1 MKTVTKFDYLRRCV
15 RERMAIENR
24 DWYIKAFSIPF
35 LYDEDE
41 NTLEHLDLCIK
52 KDGLYVVEVNGDVK
66 ELVKINDYKRDTPLF
81 TPNEVL
87 GVDKEVMSNI
97 KQKETTVGRLLV
109 NAIVIPKRLEDKM
122 PFLNKKFSV
131 SDIESE
137 IALRVRNKDEKIHP
151 DTIFVEDM
159 IEMIDNLNF
168 FDSLGTI
175 ISTAATPK
183 TITRAP
189 GVNTYVQKLVKEA
202 GDDIHDPVK
211 RIEIENKVQAYDK
224 EHMQDDPVYQNLFGR
239 KALTG
244 RFKMYGMYG
253 AGLDFIN
260 DRSNDTLIIS
270 SVSDGIDPKDLPK
283 YINDLRYASFSRGDN
298 TALAGSIY
306 KELQRSLSSVKVTPT
321 PCKTTQGMVKVLTIQ
336 EAAYALG
343 RYIKKNGKWV
353 PFTSREEI
361 EAHIGKEVEMRSP
374 QYCKEKGD
382 SVCFACMTLR
392 YKNQANGVANMSAY
406 ISDTLLNMFL
416 KLMHGI
422 KTNLTK
428 IKKEDL
434 IN

>member
-1 MKTVTKFDYLRRCV
+1 MKTVSKFDYLRRCV
-15 RERMAIENR
+15 REREAIEDR
-24 DWYIKAFSIPF
+24 DWYVKAFSIP
-35 LYDEDE
+35 LLQDEDE
-41 NTLEHLDLCIK
+41 TKLGHLNLCIK
-52 KDGLYVVEVNGDVK
+52 KDGLYVVEVTGEQR
-66 ELVKINDYKRDTPLF
+66 ELIKINDYKRDQPLF
-81 TPNEVL
+81 TPKDEID
-87 GVDKEVMSNI
+87 VDSGVMSNI
-97 KQKETTVGRLLV
+97 KDKKTTVGRLLC
-109 NAIVIPKRLEDKM
+109 NAVIIPKRLESKI
-122 PFLNKKFSV
+122 PYLNKRFETGDVEK
-131 SDIESE
+131 E
-137 IALRVRNKDEKIHP
+137 ITSRVRNKDEKIHP

-159 IEMIDNLNF
+159 VEMIDNLNF

-175 ISTAATPK
+175 IATAATPES
-183 TITRAP
+183 ITRAP
-189 GVNTYVQKLVKEA
+189 GIEKYVKKLVEEA
-202 GDDIHDPVK
+202 GDEIHDPVK
-211 RIEIENKVQAYDK
+211 RIEIEDKVQAYDK
-224 EHMQDDPVYQNLFGR
+224 EHMKDDPVYQNVFGR

-270 SVSDGIDPKDLPK
+270 SVSDGIDPANLPK

-306 KELQRSLSSVKVTPT
+306 KELQRSLSSIKVTPT
-321 PCKTTQGMVKVLTIQ
+321 PCKTTQGMVKILTVQ

-361 EAHIGKEVEMRSP
+361 EKYVGKEVEMRSP

-382 SVCFACMTLR
+382 AICYACMTLR

-422 KTNLTK
+422 KTNIVK
-428 IKKEDL
+428 IDKSDL